1 VGEETFMRKPWVA
14 LCCAIVLGT
23 ASVAA
28 AAPCSYRMQAFSEGT
43 TSCQSGT
50 QFRCV
55 GGSWQNVGTQCAD
68 GDPGDA
74 GVRVDPGVNQPKVR
88 EPGVREPS
96 VQQPGAP
103 TEPRVP

>member
-1 VGEETFMRKPWVA
+1 LGEETFMMKPLVV
-14 LCCAIVLGT
+14 LCAIVVGT
-23 ASVAA
+23 ASVAV

-55 GGSWQNVGTQCAD
+55 GGKWENVGTQCAD
-68 GDPGDA
+68 EDPGAA
-74 GVRVDPGVNQPKVR
+74 GVNVDPGVREPRVR
-88 EPGVREPS
+88 EPGVGEPS
-96 VQQPGAP
+96 VQQPAVP